1 LRSSGKIHQELA
13 EARRKAEDKNQALAK
28 ALEEASRKGL
38 PVTCPNLYCPV
49 VISKVASDFQ
59 FFFENGLRLCKK
71 EARESVSVAAGDEVK
86 DEVKVTAAQTEAL
99 RAVAEKSG

>member
-1 LRSSGKIHQELA
+1 
-13 EARRKAEDKNQALAK
+13 
-28 ALEEASRKGL
+28 
-38 PVTCPNLYCPV
+38 V
-49 VISKVASDFQ
+49 
-59 FFFENGLRLCKK
+59 CKK